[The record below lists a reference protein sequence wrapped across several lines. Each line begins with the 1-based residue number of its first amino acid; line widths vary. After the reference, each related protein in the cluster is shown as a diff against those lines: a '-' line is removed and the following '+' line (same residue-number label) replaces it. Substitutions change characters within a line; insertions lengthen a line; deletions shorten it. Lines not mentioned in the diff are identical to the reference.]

1 MEQKDLEKLEA
12 LTLRTGSDYE
22 AFLYDCDGT
31 LADNMLAHKLAYQE
45 VTANYGIGLDL
56 NMVDEFAGMPTAIFA
71 NEITKRY
78 GITLPETFASE
89 KSQIFIDKYIEKTQP
104 IAYVAEH
111 LKNHVGK
118 VKIAVVSGGSRKTVT
133 KTLTVLGL
141 IDLIDVMVCAGETP
155 KGKPAPDPFL
165 AAAEA
170 LGVAPEKCMVFEDAD
185 LGVQGAIAA
194 GMDWVRIDKL

>member
-1 MEQKDLEKLEA
+1 MDNNHLEKLEL
-12 LTLRTGSDYE
+12 LTKRTDGEYQ

-31 LADNMLAHKLAYQE
+31 LADNMMAHKLAYEE
-45 VTANYGIGLDL
+45 VAANYGVGLDL
-56 NMVDEFAGMPTAIFA
+56 NMIDEFAGMPTAIFA
-71 NEITKRY
+71 KEITKRY
-78 GITLPETFASE
+78 GVPLPDTFASE

-104 IAYVAEH
+104 ISYVAEH

-170 LGVAPEKCMVFEDAD
+170 LNVAPNKCIVFEDAD

-194 GMDWVRIDKL
+194 GMDWVRIDKI

>member
-1 MEQKDLEKLEA
+1 MDDKHLQKLEF
-12 LTLRTGSDYE
+12 LTGRTADKYD

-31 LADNMLAHKLAYQE
+31 LADNMLAHKLAYEE
-45 VTANYGIGLDL
+45 VAARYGVALDHA
-56 NMVDEFAGMPTAIFA
+56 MVDEFAGVPTALFA
-71 NEITKRY
+71 KEITKRY
-78 GITLPETFASE
+78 GVDLPDTFASE
-89 KSQIFIDKYIEKTQP
+89 KSQIFIDKYIEQTQP
-104 IAYVAEH
+104 ISYVAEH

-133 KTLTVLGL
+133 KTLTILGL

-170 LGVAPEKCMVFEDAD
+170 LSVDPKKCIVFEDAE

-194 GMDWVRIDKL
+194 GMDWVRIDQI

>member
-1 MEQKDLEKLEA
+1 MENHLEKLEF
-12 LTLRTGSDYE
+12 LTKRTAGEYQ

-31 LADNMLAHKLAYQE
+31 LADNMLAHKLAYEE
-45 VTANYGIGLDL
+45 VAAKYGVALDHA
-56 NMVDEFAGMPTAIFA
+56 MVDEFAGVPTVLFA
-71 NEITKRY
+71 QEITKRY
-78 GITLPETFASE
+78 GVALPDTFASE
-89 KSQIFIDKYIEKTQP
+89 KSQIFIDKYIEQTKP
-104 IAYVAEH
+104 ISYVAEH

-170 LGVAPEKCMVFEDAD
+170 LNIEPSKCIVFEDAE

>member
-1 MEQKDLEKLEA
+1 MDSKHLEKLDI
-12 LTLRTGSDYE
+12 LTKRTEGEYQ

-31 LADNMLAHKLAYQE
+31 LADNMMAHKLAYQE
-45 VTANYGIGLDL
+45 VAANYGIGLDL
-56 NMVDEFAGMPTAIFA
+56 DMVDEFAGMPTAIFA
-71 NEITKRY
+71 KEITKRY
-78 GITLPETFASE
+78 GVDLPDTFASE

-133 KTLTVLGL
+133 NTLTVIGL
-141 IDLIDVMVCAGETP
+141 VDLIEVMVCAGETA

-170 LGVAPEKCMVFEDAD
+170 LGVDPTKCIVFEDAD

-194 GMDWVRIDKL
+194 GMDWVRVDKL

>member
-1 MEQKDLEKLEA
+1 MDSKHLEKLEF
-12 LTLRTGSDYE
+12 LTQRTTGEYQ

-31 LADNMLAHKLAYQE
+31 LADNMMAHKLAYEE
-45 VTANYGIGLDL
+45 VAANYGVGLDL
-56 NMVDEFAGMPTAIFA
+56 NMVDEFAGMPTVLFA
-71 NEITKRY
+71 QEITKRY
-78 GITLPETFASE
+78 GVPLPDTFASE
-89 KSQIFIDKYIEKTQP
+89 KSQIFIDKYIEQTQP
-104 IAYVAEH
+104 ISYVAEH

-141 IDLIDVMVCAGETP
+141 IDLVDVMVCAGETP

-170 LGVAPEKCMVFEDAD
+170 LGVEPKKCIVFEDAE

-194 GMDWVRIDKL
+194 GMDWVRVDQI

>member
-1 MEQKDLEKLEA
+1 MDSTQLEKLEI
-12 LTLRTGSDYE
+12 LTQRTTGNYQ

-31 LADNMLAHKLAYQE
+31 LADNMLAHKLAYEE
-45 VTANYGIGLDL
+45 VAAKYGVALDHA
-56 NMVDEFAGMPTAIFA
+56 MVDEFAGMPTALFA
-71 NEITKRY
+71 HEITKRY
-78 GITLPETFASE
+78 GVALPDTFAGE
-89 KSQIFIDKYIEKTQP
+89 KSQIFIDKYIEQTQP
-104 IAYVAEH
+104 ISHVSEH

-170 LGVAPEKCMVFEDAD
+170 LGVDPKKCIVFEDAE

-194 GMDWVRIDKL
+194 GMDWVRIDQI

>member
-1 MEQKDLEKLEA
+1 MDSKHLEKLEL
-12 LTLRTGSDYE
+12 LTKRTEGEYQ

-31 LADNMLAHKLAYQE
+31 LADNMMAHKLAYKE
-45 VTANYGIGLDL
+45 VAANYGVGLDL

-71 NEITKRY
+71 GEITKRY
-78 GITLPETFASE
+78 GVSLPDTFASE
-89 KSQIFIDKYIEKTQP
+89 KSQIFIDKYIEQTQP
-104 IAYVAEH
+104 ISYVAEH

-141 IDLIDVMVCAGETP
+141 IDLVDVLVCAGETP

-170 LGVAPEKCMVFEDAD
+170 LGVDPKKCIVFEDAE

-194 GMDWVRIDKL
+194 GMDWVRIDQI

>member
-1 MEQKDLEKLEA
+1 MDSKHLEKLET
-12 LTLRTGSDYE
+12 LTKRTEGEYQ

-31 LADNMLAHKLAYQE
+31 LADNMMAHKLAYEE
-45 VTANYGIGLDL
+45 VAANYGIGLDL
-56 NMVDEFAGMPTAIFA
+56 NMIDEFAGMPTAVFA
-71 NEITKRY
+71 KEITKRY
-78 GITLPETFASE
+78 GVALPDTFASE
-89 KSQIFIDKYIEKTQP
+89 KSQVFIDKYIEKTQP
-104 IAYVAEH
+104 ISYVAEH

-170 LGVAPEKCMVFEDAD
+170 LNVDPSKCIVFEDAE

-194 GMDWVRIDKL
+194 GMDWVRVDKL

>member
-1 MEQKDLEKLEA
+1 MENHLEKLEF
-12 LTLRTGSDYE
+12 LTKRTAGEYQ

-31 LADNMLAHKLAYQE
+31 LADNMLAHKLAYEE
-45 VTANYGIGLDL
+45 VAAKYGIALDHA
-56 NMVDEFAGMPTAIFA
+56 MVDEFAGVPTVLFA
-71 NEITKRY
+71 QEITKRY
-78 GITLPETFASE
+78 GVALPDTFASE
-89 KSQIFIDKYIEKTQP
+89 KSQIFIDKYIEQTKP
-104 IAYVAEH
+104 ISYVAEH

-141 IDLIDVMVCAGETP
+141 IDLIDVMVCAGETR

-170 LGVAPEKCMVFEDAD
+170 LGVAPEKCIVFEDAE
-185 LGVQGAIAA
+185 LGVQAAISA
-194 GMDWVRIDKL
+194 GMDWVRVDKL

>member
-1 MEQKDLEKLEA
+1 MDSTNLEKLEI
-12 LTLRTGSDYE
+12 LTKRTDEGYQ

-31 LADNMLAHKLAYQE
+31 LADNMMAHKLAYEE
-45 VTANYGIGLDL
+45 VAANYGIRLDL
-56 NMVDEFAGMPTAIFA
+56 NMIDEFAGMPTAIFA
-71 NEITKRY
+71 KEITKRY
-78 GITLPETFASE
+78 GVPLPETFASE
-89 KSQIFIDKYIEKTQP
+89 KSQVFIDKYIEKTQP
-104 IAYVAEH
+104 ISYVADH

-170 LGVAPEKCMVFEDAD
+170 LGVDPKECIVFEDAD

-194 GMDWVRIDKL
+194 GMDWVRIDKI

>member
-1 MEQKDLEKLEA
+1 MESHLEKLEF
-12 LTLRTGSDYE
+12 LTNRTADKYE

-31 LADNMLAHKLAYQE
+31 LADNMMAHKLAYEE
-45 VTANYGIGLDL
+45 VAANYGVRLDL
-56 NMVDEFAGMPTAIFA
+56 NMIDEFAGMPTAIFA
-71 NEITKRY
+71 HEITKRY
-78 GITLPETFASE
+78 GVPLPETFASE

-104 IAYVAEH
+104 ISYVAEH

-155 KGKPAPDPFL
+155 KGKPAPDPIL
-165 AAAEA
+165 AAAKA
-170 LGVAPEKCMVFEDAD
+170 LGVEPSKCIVFEDAE
-185 LGVQGAIAA
+185 LGVQAAIAA
-194 GMDWVRIDKL
+194 GMDWVRVDKI

>member
-1 MEQKDLEKLEA
+1 MDSKHLEKLKL
-12 LTLRTGSDYE
+12 LTKRTEGEYQ

-31 LADNMLAHKLAYQE
+31 LADNMMAHKLAYKE
-45 VTANYGIGLDL
+45 VAANYGVGLDL

-71 NEITKRY
+71 GEITKRY
-78 GITLPETFASE
+78 GVSLPDTFASE
-89 KSQIFIDKYIEKTQP
+89 KSQIFIDKYIEQTQP
-104 IAYVAEH
+104 ISYVAEH

-141 IDLIDVMVCAGETP
+141 IDLVDVLVCAGETP

-165 AAAEA
+165 AAAQA
-170 LGVAPEKCMVFEDAD
+170 LGVEPKKCIVFEDAE

-194 GMDWVRIDKL
+194 GMDWVRIDQI

>member
-1 MEQKDLEKLEA
+1 MDNKDLEKLEI
-12 LTLRTGSDYE
+12 LTKRTAGAYE

-31 LADNMLAHKLAYQE
+31 LADNMMAHKLAYEE
-45 VTANYGIGLDL
+45 VAANYGVGLDL
-56 NMVDEFAGMPTAIFA
+56 NMIDEFAGMPTAIFA
-71 NEITKRY
+71 KEITKRY
-78 GITLPETFASE
+78 GVPLPDTFASE

-104 IAYVAEH
+104 IAYVADH

-155 KGKPAPDPFL
+155 EGKPAPDPFL

-170 LGVAPEKCMVFEDAD
+170 LGVDPNKCIVFEDAE

>member
-1 MEQKDLEKLEA
+1 MDSKHLEKLEI
-12 LTLRTGSDYE
+12 LTKRTEGEYQ

-31 LADNMLAHKLAYQE
+31 LADNMMAHKLAYQE
-45 VTANYGIGLDL
+45 VAANYGIGLDL
-56 NMVDEFAGMPTAIFA
+56 DMVDEFAGMPTAIFA
-71 NEITKRY
+71 KEITKRY
-78 GITLPETFASE
+78 GVDLPDTFASE

-133 KTLTVLGL
+133 NTLTVIGL
-141 IDLIDVMVCAGETP
+141 VDLIEVMVCAGETA

-170 LGVAPEKCMVFEDAD
+170 LGVAPERCIVFEDAD

-194 GMDWVRIDKL
+194 GMDWVRVDKL

>member
-1 MEQKDLEKLEA
+1 MESHLEKLEF
-12 LTLRTGSDYE
+12 LTNRTADKYE

-31 LADNMLAHKLAYQE
+31 LADNMMAHKLAYEE
-45 VTANYGIGLDL
+45 VAANYGVRLDL
-56 NMVDEFAGMPTAIFA
+56 NMIDEFAGMPTAIFA
-71 NEITKRY
+71 HEITKRY
-78 GITLPETFASE
+78 GVPLPETFASE

-104 IAYVAEH
+104 ISYVAEH

-165 AAAEA
+165 AAAKA
-170 LGVAPEKCMVFEDAD
+170 LGVEPSKCIVFEDAE
-185 LGVQGAIAA
+185 LGVQAAIAA
-194 GMDWVRIDKL
+194 GMDWVRVDKI

>member
-1 MEQKDLEKLEA
+1 MDNHLEKLEL
-12 LTLRTGSDYE
+12 LTQRTEGEYE

-31 LADNMLAHKLAYQE
+31 LADNMLAHKLAYEE
-45 VTANYGIGLDL
+45 VAANYGIALDHA
-56 NMVDEFAGMPTAIFA
+56 MVDEFAGMPTALFA
-71 NEITKRY
+71 QEITKRY
-78 GITLPETFASE
+78 GVPLPGTFASE
-89 KSQIFIDKYIEKTQP
+89 KSQIFIDKYIEQTQP

-141 IDLIDVMVCAGETP
+141 IDFVDTMVCAGETP

-165 AAAEA
+165 AAAEK
-170 LGVAPEKCMVFEDAD
+170 LGVNPKKCIVFEDAEF
-185 LGVQGAIAA
+185 GVQGAIAA
-194 GMDWVRIDKL
+194 GMDWVRVDKI

>member
-1 MEQKDLEKLEA
+1 MDSKHLEKLKL
-12 LTLRTGSDYE
+12 LTKRTEGEYQ

-31 LADNMLAHKLAYQE
+31 LADNMMAHKLAYKE
-45 VTANYGIGLDL
+45 VAANYGVGLDL

-71 NEITKRY
+71 GEITKRY
-78 GITLPETFASE
+78 GVSLPDTFASE
-89 KSQIFIDKYIEKTQP
+89 KSQIFIDKYIEQTQP
-104 IAYVAEH
+104 ISYVAEH

-141 IDLIDVMVCAGETP
+141 IDLVDVLVCAGETP

-170 LGVAPEKCMVFEDAD
+170 LGVDPKKCIVFEDAE

-194 GMDWVRIDKL
+194 GMDWVRIDQI

>member
-1 MEQKDLEKLEA
+1 MENHLEKLEF
-12 LTLRTGSDYE
+12 LTKRTAGEYQ

-31 LADNMLAHKLAYQE
+31 LADNMLAHKLAYEE
-45 VTANYGIGLDL
+45 VAAKYGVALDHA
-56 NMVDEFAGMPTAIFA
+56 MVDEFAGVPTVLFA
-71 NEITKRY
+71 QEITKRY
-78 GITLPETFASE
+78 GVALPDTFASE
-89 KSQIFIDKYIEKTQP
+89 KSQIFINKYIEQTKP
-104 IAYVAEH
+104 ISYVAEH

-170 LGVAPEKCMVFEDAD
+170 LNIEPSKCIVFEDAE